1 MLKVL
6 IVDDEPPARARLRQ
20 LLADVSGQVPTAV
33 VGEADS
39 GARAIEQIDA
49 LQPDVVLLDIHM
61 PGINGIEAARHLA
74 ARERPP
80 AIVFITAYDEH
91 ALQAFEVQAL
101 DYLLKPV
108 KADRLAAAL
117 GRATRLAPNEPRLAQ
132 VAQSLGSRRTHLTVS
147 ERGRMILVPIDDVI
161 YLRAELKYVTIRT
174 AQREHLT
181 EESLT
186 SLEQEFGERFVRI
199 HRNALVAKRSI
210 LGFQRVKG
218 QADEDGEAGEG
229 HWEVLLNGLGERL
242 PISRRQW
249 PTVKAAAKPG

>member
-108 KADRLAAAL
+108 KADRLPRSAAPP
-117 GRATRLAPNEPRLAQ
+117 GWRPT
-132 VAQSLGSRRTHLTVS
+132 SRGWRRWHSRSAAGART
-147 ERGRMILVPIDDVI
+147 
-161 YLRAELKYVTIRT
+161 
-174 AQREHLT
+174 
-181 EESLT
+181 
-186 SLEQEFGERFVRI
+186 
-199 HRNALVAKRSI
+199 
-210 LGFQRVKG
+210 
-218 QADEDGEAGEG
+218 
-229 HWEVLLNGLGERL
+229 
-242 PISRRQW
+242 
-249 PTVKAAAKPG
+249 

>member
-6 IVDDEPPARARLRQ
+6 IVDDEPPARARLKQ
-20 LLADVSGQVPTAV
+20 LLADIAAQVPTSV
-33 VGEADS
+33 VGDIDS
-39 GARAIEQIDA
+39 GVRAIEQIDA
-49 LQPDVVLLDIHM
+49 LAPDVVLLDIHM
-61 PGINGIEAARHLA
+61 PGINGIETARHIA
-74 ARERPP
+74 AREQPP
-80 AIVFITAYDEH
+80 AIIFCTAYDEH
-91 ALQAFEVQAL
+91 ALAAFEVQAL

-108 KADRLAAAL
+108 KADRLIAAL
-117 GRATRLAPNEPRLAQ
+117 SRATRLAPNEPRLAQ
-132 VAQSLGSRRTHLTVS
+132 VAHTLGSRRTHITVN

-174 AQREHLT
+174 AAREHLT

-186 SLEQEFGERFVRI
+186 SLETEFGERFVRI

-218 QADEDGEAGEG
+218 RLDDDGESGEG
-229 HWEVLLNGLGERL
+229 HWEVLLNSLGERL

-249 PTVKAAAKPG
+249 PTVKAAAKPA